1 MLKKESVRNEKQAST
16 SIPLAPS
23 AVALLLLAL
32 AMINSGCAKDEPGP
46 DRKPASIAVRVAAV
60 TQENLAQRIG
70 YVGTV
75 HSKREVKVLAQTAGA
90 VLSLAG
96 EGETVR
102 EGQTLAR
109 IAAPEI
115 AARVSRMGAEVDRAR
130 TERDFLCGSYETDRK
145 LGTSG
150 AITKRQVDLSRKAC
164 DAATAALTA
173 ARAGSREVGAT
184 RGKTSEQAP
193 FDGIVLQWLVEPGQN
208 VMPGTPLLLLGGHD
222 LELRVQVAQS
232 DLDRGV
238 REGVPALVRLG
249 GQGHRLAVSAVA
261 PMAIGPGRTFEVQ
274 IPLPGDLPAA
284 PAHGTSARADFLVA
298 EAADAIAVS
307 RKSLTRVDGADAV
320 FIVENGR
327 ARAVVVIPGI
337 HDRGL
342 VEVTGDLGAGA
353 AVAVSNLDL
362 LRDGASVLAVAP
374 ATDAAGQR

>member
-1 MLKKESVRNEKQAST
+1 M
-16 SIPLAPS
+16 PLASS
-23 AVALLLLAL
+23 AGALLLLTL
-32 AMINSGCAKDEPGP
+32 AMINPGCAKDEPGP
-46 DRKPASIAVRVAAV
+46 DRKPASMAVRVAAV
-60 TQENLAQRIG
+60 TQESLARRIG

-75 HSKREVKVLAQTAGA
+75 HSKREVKVLAQAAGA

-96 EGETVR
+96 EGETVG
-102 EGQTLAR
+102 EGQTIAR
-109 IAAPEI
+109 IASPETD
-115 AARVSRMGAEVDRAR
+115 ARASRMHAEADRAR

-145 LGTSG
+145 LGASG
-150 AITKRQVDLSRKAC
+150 AISQRQVELSRKAC

-208 VMPGTPLLLLGGHD
+208 VMPGTPLLLLGGHA
-222 LELRVQVAQS
+222 LELRVQVAKS

-249 GQGHRLAVSAVA
+249 GQGLRIAVSAVA
-261 PMAIGPGRTFEVQ
+261 PMATGPGRAFEVR
-274 IPLPGDLPAA
+274 IPLPGGPTGA
-284 PAHGTSARADFLVA
+284 PAHGSSARADFLVA

-307 RKSLTRVDGADAV
+307 QKALTKVDGADAV
-320 FIVENGR
+320 FLIENGR
-327 ARAVVVIPGI
+327 ARVVAVTPGI

-374 ATDAAGQR
+374 ATEAAGQR